1 MAVVVGYERQWDAQV
16 RADRSVVQRLKLKQQ
31 RPVFWIKIKCTKG
44 VTKDRLPG
52 IWGRYREGY
61 EFDR

>member
-1 MAVVVGYERQWDAQV
+1 MAVVVGYERQWDARV
-16 RADRSVVQRLKLKQQ
+16 IADRSVVQRLKLKQQ
-31 RPVFWIKIKCTKG
+31 RPVFWIKIECTKG

-52 IWGRYREGY
+52 IRGRYGEGY

>member
-1 MAVVVGYERQWDAQV
+1 M

-31 RPVFWIKIKCTKG
+31 RPVFWIKIECTKG

-52 IWGRYREGY
+52 IQGRYGEGY

>member
-31 RPVFWIKIKCTKG
+31 RSVFWIKIECTKG
-44 VTKDRLPG
+44 VTRDRLPG
-52 IWGRYREGY
+52 TRGRYGEGY
-61 EFDR
+61 GFDR